1 MVYLLAVAYFNYD
14 LHIVCGI
21 LHELA
26 TSIYIYMYTHT
37 HIIYIHIHI
46 WTRFVNNNPKPYSLN
61 PKLKSINL
69 KPQTLNPLA

>member
-26 TSIYIYMYTHT
+26 TSIYIYVCIH
-37 HIIYIHIHI
+37 IYIHIHI
-46 WTRFVNNNPKPYSLN
+46 WTLLVNNNPKPYSLN
-61 PKLKSINL
+61 PKLKSINP